1 LLVVD
6 PTLDDVQPHYAIYS
20 REVGA
25 PLVKTASRVV
35 TPIES
40 QRDRHN
46 PIKLTGGFADREI
59 PSGL

>member
-1 LLVVD
+1 
-6 PTLDDVQPHYAIYS
+6 VQPFYGIYL

-25 PLVKTASRVV
+25 PLVKTVSRVV

-46 PIKLTGGFADREI
+46 PIEPTGGFADREI
-59 PSGL
+59 PPAL